1 MAKLAVFCS
10 SSDRVSPIFLSQAGV
25 FGTKLAKAG
34 HTLVYGGANCGMMG
48 EVARG
53 ALQAGGEVIGVI
65 PDLDFLQGL
74 NQVGLTQ
81 QVIVKTLAERK
92 SIMLQ
97 QVDGAVALPGGL
109 GTLDEIYDALVLKV
123 AQQWLKP
130 FWFYNFMEFW
140 DPMLE
145 TLAIMAEQNMITRSL
160 DELYIVTE
168 KEDEIFMDLGKI

>member
-10 SSDRVSPIFLSQAGV
+10 SSDQVSPLFLSQAAV
-25 FGTKLAKAG
+25 FGGRLAKAG

-53 ALQAGGEVIGVI
+53 ALQAGGEVVGVI

-92 SIMLQ
+92 AIMLN

-109 GTLDEIYDALVLKV
+109 GTLDEVFDALVLKV
-123 AQQWLKP
+123 AKQWDKP
-130 FWFYNFMEFW
+130 FWFYNFMDFW
-140 DPMLE
+140 EPLLE
-145 TLAIMAEQNMITRSL
+145 TLSLMAEQRIITQPL
-160 DELYIVTE
+160 DELYMVTD
-168 KEDEIFMDLGKI
+168 KEDEIFNQLGKL